1 MSLQG
6 MQLQLSTSYHPQTG
20 GIRGCEQVF
29 RNLSSMYVYK
39 FPHEWTR
46 WLPMA
51 ERWYNTTHHTATK
64 TTPYEI
70 VYGQP
75 PPIYLPYLLGES
87 QVDSV
92 DPSLVKQEE
101 MLKLI
106 KFHIR
111 QAHDWIKQLS
121 DKHRIYWKYK
131 IGDWVYVKLHPYK
144 QVSVAHRWYAK
155 LSPKYF
161 GPHKIIDCVAA
172 HIFFFISKELSKL
185 NGILQ
190 GYSNPYTDTHI

>member
-1 MSLQG
+1 
-6 MQLQLSTSYHPQTG
+6 
-20 GIRGCEQVF
+20 
-29 RNLSSMYVYK
+29 
-39 FPHEWTR
+39 
-46 WLPMA
+46 MA

-111 QAHDWIKQLS
+111 QAHD
-121 DKHRIYWKYK
+121 
-131 IGDWVYVKLHPYK
+131 
-144 QVSVAHRWYAK
+144 
-155 LSPKYF
+155 
-161 GPHKIIDCVAA
+161 
-172 HIFFFISKELSKL
+172 
-185 NGILQ
+185 
-190 GYSNPYTDTHI
+190 